1 MGEMTLKTLLS
12 AAEFGAALSC
22 IAATNGL
29 AAPHNSHHNTGT
41 GN

>member
-1 MGEMTLKTLLS
+1 MALKTLLS
-12 AAEFGAALSC
+12 VAEFAAALSC
-22 IAATNGL
+22 IAVTNGL